1 MMKKLW
7 RGLAMGIACGLSA
20 CTTYQGLQVEPV
32 VRTIEIT
39 DLVKPGVLYA
49 SPGEEIRWQ
58 NLRQNPVKVGFLT
71 MTMLEQLGCEKGV
84 SSSFGQV
91 NDFVTIPPG
100 KSISLCLVRPGDLQ
114 YNVWFD
120 AENARGA
127 ISPTATVRVGKRG

>member
-1 MMKKLW
+1 MKQVS
-7 RGLAMGIACGLSA
+7 RGLAVVLVYGMAA
-20 CTTYQGLQVEPV
+20 CTTHHGPKAEPV

-39 DLVKPGVLYA
+39 HEVNPGILYTV
-49 SPGEEIRWQ
+49 PGEEVRWQ
-58 NLRQNPVKVGFLT
+58 NLRQNPVRVGFLT
-71 MTMLEQLGCEKGV
+71 VKMLEQLGCEKGV

-100 KSISLCLVRPGDLQ
+100 QSISLCLVRPGDLK